1 MLHEDPQLIQEFVA
15 EAIEHLASVEQ
26 HLLAL
31 EDRSAPTDPERIH
44 DVFRA
49 VHSVKGVSAFL
60 GLDTINLLAHHMENA
75 LNQLR
80 HSASAPATSVVEV
93 LLRSSDK
100 LRTLVQNIEA
110 SAGVDV

>member
-1 MLHEDPQLIQEFVA
+1 MVHEDAQLIQEFVV
-15 EAIEHLASVEQ
+15 EAVEHLAGVEQ

-31 EDRSAPTDPERIH
+31 EDRSTPADPERIH

-80 HSASAPATSVVEV
+80 HGDGAPSANVVEV
-93 LLRSSDK
+93 LLRCSDK
-100 LRTLVQNIEA
+100 LRSLVQ
-110 SAGVDV
+110 DV